1 MAHKALLS
9 PAHFVVVDSLPL
21 SNPKHLVSMCRRCLI
36 LHEHALYVMRRSSVA
51 LACSNIE
58 CLLQIILKK
67 DGYAN
72 QPDARRAEESE
83 ELLAPMD
90 EPLSSNT
97 IPELAS
103 MSQVLAPN
111 SIHAEMQSI
120 SLHSPRSPAA
130 DQDWGVHSAVD
141 ENSDPNQA
149 AHHSRLHGSSLEMQ
163 PLQKKKSAPSEHQVQ
178 SSCSIWDT

>member
-1 MAHKALLS
+1 M
-9 PAHFVVVDSLPL
+9 
-21 SNPKHLVSMCRRCLI
+21 SMRF
-36 LHEHALYVMRRSSVA
+36 YVMRRSSVA

-72 QPDARRAEESE
+72 QPDAGHAEESE

-163 PLQKKKSAPSEHQVQ
+163 PLQKQKKRPIRAPGTEFLLNLGHLELSCEAEHGMVNPWYFLWAKIVTF
-178 SSCSIWDT
+178 SCVIH